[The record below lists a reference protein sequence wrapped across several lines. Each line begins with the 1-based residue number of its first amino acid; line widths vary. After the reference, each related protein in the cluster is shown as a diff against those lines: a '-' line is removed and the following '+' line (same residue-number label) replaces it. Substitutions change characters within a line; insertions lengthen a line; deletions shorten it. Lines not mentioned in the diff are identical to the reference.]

1 VASTSDQLT
10 QLYQQALIPQSG
22 HSLEAAIASYQVGMV
37 DFLTLVDSV
46 VTLLEY
52 QLKYYETLTEFQK
65 ALAQL
70 EPFVGIELTKP

>member
-1 VASTSDQLT
+1 M
-10 QLYQQALIPQSG
+10 
-22 HSLEAAIASYQVGMV
+22 EAAIASYQVGTV

-52 QLKYYETLTEFQK
+52 QLKYYESFADFHK

-70 EPFVGIELTKP
+70 EPFVGVELTRP